1 MLTTPIRKLGL
12 LASQLLCFDAAA
24 WAQHDYGEVFCKSR
38 RDISALLEKP
48 LSEAAVLVLGCGYNY
63 PDVILYAS
71 EAHRAEGVE
80 VLSAFYRDGLRA
92 TYRDL
97 ATRESRKVWAFLE
110 AASKQYHYRRYYRQL
125 ERVSGVVATHKNL
138 RLHSYA
144 GDDKLP
150 FDDGSFDVVLSNAV
164 LEHVQ
169 DCDQVASELARI
181 TRPGGITHHL
191 WHNYYSFSGGNMPES
206 VCRQHPW
213 GHLRD
218 KYSKRGLNKLRP
230 EQVRAFF
237 GQHLRVL
244 DVHGVD
250 ARHNKQGI
258 DPEFEYEHPELLSA
272 ELAHELR
279 DYPRDLL
286 FTRAYLIIGRK
297 AT

>member
-1 MLTTPIRKLGL
+1 MVPAPIHKFGL

-24 WAQHDYGEVFCKSR
+24 WAQHDCGEVFCKSR
-38 RDISALLEKP
+38 RDITALLEKP

-92 TYRDL
+92 TYQDL
-97 ATRESRKVWAFLE
+97 ASRESHRVLAFLE
-110 AASKQYHYRRYYRQL
+110 AASKQHHYRRYYRQL
-125 ERVSGVVATHKNL
+125 ERVSGIAPVHKNL
-138 RLHSYA
+138 HLHSYA
-144 GDDKLP
+144 GDKLP
-150 FDDGSFDVVLSNAV
+150 FDDDSFDVVLSNAV

-169 DCDQVASELARI
+169 DCDQVTAELARI

-191 WHNYYSFSGGNMPES
+191 WHNYYSFSGGHMPES

-213 GHLRD
+213 GHLRG
-218 KYSKRGLNKLRP
+218 KYNKRGLSKLRP
-230 EQVRAFF
+230 EQMRAFF
-237 GQHLRVL
+237 APYFRVL
-244 DVHGVD
+244 SLYGID

-286 FTRAYLIIGRK
+286 LTRAYLIVGRK